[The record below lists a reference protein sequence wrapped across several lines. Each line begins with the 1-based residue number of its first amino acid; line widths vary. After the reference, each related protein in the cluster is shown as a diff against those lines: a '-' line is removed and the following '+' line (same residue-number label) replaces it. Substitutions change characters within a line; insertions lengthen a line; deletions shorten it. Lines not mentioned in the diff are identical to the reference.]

1 MTDEPDTLLASLAE
15 RTGGLEPPPD
25 FAARV
30 LARVG
35 ATRERE
41 PWAARGVVLGLLAAA
56 AALAIWVSASAQQE
70 IDARALSG
78 LELVEL
84 EQ

>member
-1 MTDEPDTLLASLAE
+1 MTDEPDSLFESLAR
-15 RTGGLEPPPD
+15 RTGGLEPPAD
-25 FAARV
+25 FTARV
-30 LARVG
+30 LARV
-35 ATRERE
+35 AANRERE
-41 PWAARGVVLGLLAAA
+41 PWAVRGVVLGMLAAA